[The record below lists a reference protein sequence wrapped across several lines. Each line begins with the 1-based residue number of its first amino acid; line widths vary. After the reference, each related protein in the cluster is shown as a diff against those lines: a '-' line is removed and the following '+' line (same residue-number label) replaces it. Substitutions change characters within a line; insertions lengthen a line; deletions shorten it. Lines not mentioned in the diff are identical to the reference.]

1 MDGAK
6 RHTAGYTTSPTMY
19 ARYVGRVGALAVAL
33 GVGAAVATTPG
44 VAWADETSTS
54 SDSGPSASSKSET
67 DTSGESQDAT
77 PISAKEKRDAIE
89 KRIEKRI
96 EKATD
101 AVRKIVTDVAKS
113 SGEAITSTQRLGV
126 RPTRTKPVPPDPS
139 ETSPVATSG
148 APQSSATNGSVTTPA
163 ETALPAAEST
173 QSALRT
179 QTPQVSSRRVSAPIT
194 EDSPTATTL
203 HGAIQRVRES
213 VTAGLDPVVGPQKP
227 ASVIGDLTPVEQQ
240 RISAPVRA
248 PLSVVTRV
256 LSAALAPF
264 LGAGTPG
271 QPAPQNPVLWGVL
284 AWVRRQV
291 QETPFGKAVFN
302 RTPEITTSDV
312 AVVDNGDGTFTI
324 TPAGSDPDG
333 DDLAYTLT
341 GSGAGEGTLLDNQ
354 DGTFTYAVGNPTG
367 WDGSDTVTVT
377 VSDATSPHVHG
388 LLGLFNPRSGH
399 TDSVVITIAA
409 SDGALP
415 PPPDI
420 VIPPTKRPDDSG
432 IYDTVLQYDADKI
445 ADVKAAPGFEPKYWR
460 VVSETYDPVTG
471 EYRAELVPTQAGQLR
486 AALGLDTTDDLKL
499 QVTNQPTTQM
509 FAMRSAGFAA
519 IEAEDPPDQALQLP
533 TPPAGEFVIDEQ
545 AIPVGSKPAGVIVTE
560 KYAYIL
566 NSKLDPQGGASNSV
580 PSTVTVIGADP
591 TNVAEYNKV
600 VENIPVGVNPAFAG
614 LIDDRLYVVNSS
626 ITSASTPS
634 TITIID
640 TDDNTIVDADPDD
653 NENDVDAINLPN
665 GAFFTVVSP
674 DEKRMYV
681 INQQR
686 DGNVY
691 VIDTD
696 ETSPTYNEALDL
708 NPGVDGV
715 QGIPLLVQTRD
726 ADTGKVTYAFPI
738 SGALNADGSR
748 LYIVRDVSTQTPTDE
763 GVEIGYDGEL
773 IVIDTATNT
782 AVGDPI
788 PLGQFGG
795 YASSDGSTLYVP
807 TLDLEGYD
815 PRTPNSPPPPGYV
828 TVVDIE
834 SDPDNPT
841 LVDLDPNTPE
851 LDRLGVGKLPYNI
864 VYSPD
869 RSLAYVISTGD
880 GTVKVIDTATNSL
893 IDLDPTAPDVQ
904 GIVYNQSPSG
914 SLQDQDASFIG
925 ISPDGNQLYVT
936 NNKGNTVTAFSFVTA
951 TADAPTIL

>member
-1 MDGAK
+1 MDAEK
-6 RHTAGYTTSPTMY
+6 RRTTGYTASPTMY

-33 GVGAAVATTPG
+33 GVGAAVASTPG

-54 SDSGPSASSKSET
+54 TDSGPAASSKSET
-67 DTSGESQDAT
+67 DTSDESQDDT
-77 PISAKEKRDAIE
+77 PTSAKEKRDAIE

-96 EKATD
+96 ERATD
-101 AVRKIVTDVAKS
+101 AVRKIVTDAAKS

-126 RPTRTKPVPPDPS
+126 RPTRTKPVAPDPS
-139 ETSPVATSG
+139 EPVDGSG
-148 APQSSATNGSVTTPA
+148 APQSSAANGSATTPSEA
-163 ETALPAAEST
+163 ALPASAAT
-173 QSALRT
+173 QSVTRT
-179 QTPQVSSRRVSAPIT
+179 PGPQVFSRRVSAAIT
-194 EDSPTATTL
+194 ENRPTATAL
-203 HGAIQRVRES
+203 DGAIQRVPES
-213 VTAGLDPVVGPQKP
+213 VTAGLESAAGPQQQ
-227 ASVIGDLTPVEQQ
+227 ASIVSEITFVEQQ

-264 LGAGTPG
+264 LGAGVPG

-312 AVVDNGDGTFTI
+312 GVVDNGDGTFTI

-341 GSGAGEGTLLDNQ
+341 GSGAGEGTVLDNQ
-354 DGTFTYAVGNPTG
+354 DGTFTYAVGNPAG

-388 LLGLFNPRSGH
+388 LLGLFSPRSGH

-415 PPPDI
+415 PPPDV

-432 IYDTVLQYDADKI
+432 IYDTVLQYDADTV
-445 ADVKAAPGFEPKYWR
+445 ADVRAAPGFEPKYWR
-460 VVSETYDPVTG
+460 VVNESYDPVTG
-471 EYRAELVPTQAGQLR
+471 EYKAELMPTQAGQLR
-486 AALGLDTTDDLKL
+486 AGLGLDTTDDLKL
-499 QVTNQPTTQM
+499 QVTNQPTTQT
-509 FAMRSAGFAA
+509 FAMRSASFAA

-533 TPPAGEFVIDEQ
+533 TPPAGQFVINEQ

-566 NSKLDPQGGASNSV
+566 NSKLDPQGGASNSI

-591 TNVAEYNKV
+591 TNAAEFNKV
-600 VENIPVGVNPAFAG
+600 VETIPVGINPAFAG

-626 ITSASTPS
+626 ITAASTPS

-674 DEKRMYV
+674 DEKRIYV

-696 ETSPTYNEALDL
+696 ETSPTYNETLDL
-708 NPGVDGV
+708 NPDIDEV
-715 QGIPLLVQTRD
+715 QGIPLLVQSRD
-726 ADTGKVTYAFPI
+726 SETGVGTYAFPI

-763 GVEIGYDGEL
+763 GIELGYDGEL

-782 AVGDPI
+782 VVGDPI

-815 PRTPNSPPPPGYV
+815 PRVPNSPPPPGFV

-841 LVDLDPNTPE
+841 IVDLDPNTPE
-851 LDRLGVGKLPYNI
+851 LDRLAVGKLPYNI

-893 IDLDPTAPDVQ
+893 IDLDPTTPDVQ
-904 GIVYNQSPSG
+904 GIVYNPSPSG

-936 NNKGNTVTAFSFVTA
+936 NNKGNTVTAFSFVTV
-951 TADAPTIL
+951 T